1 MDFSGDLA
9 VLDPAILFQLLNMA
23 GLSGKLK
30 LVATDN
36 LASFYFRDGELRY
49 ATIDTR
55 GRKIGD
61 VLVERGLVTR
71 AVLDEALA
79 GRREAGGKRIGD
91 VLIESGHLEYD
102 ALAGAIQEQIKE
114 VVFTVL
120 PWNIGQFAFF
130 NLVEPED
137 EDILLDIKM
146 DHLILEGLKRLD
158 ESRNRPDR

>member
-1 MDFSGDLA
+1 MDFSGDLS
-9 VLDPAILFQLLNMA
+9 VLDPAILFQIINMA
-23 GLSGKLK
+23 GLTGKLK

-36 LASFYFRDGELRY
+36 LASFYFREGELTY

-55 GRKIGD
+55 RRKIGD
-61 VLVERGLVTR
+61 VLVERGLVSR
-71 AVLDEALA
+71 EVLDDLLA
-79 GRREAGGKRIGD
+79 GGRVPEGKRIGD
-91 VLIESGHLEYD
+91 MLIQSGHLEYD
-102 ALAGAIQEQIKE
+102 ALAGAIQEQIKD

-120 PWNIGQFAFF
+120 PWDVGQFAYF

-158 ESRNRPDR
+158 ESRNRTVR